1 MNLPSRGQLG
11 QLALWTAAL
20 SVGCGG
26 ARSTVLASSRP
37 RRCLPFASTSLASS
51 NFDAAIGCTPA
62 APGMGC
68 PGCLVCKPPPLFGVK
83 AIVTVE
89 TLGNDKTGID
99 KVDKLVSNISK
110 LGKEGLLTVAAL
122 AIGLVGYVDGKLDK
136 MDSKLGSKLDK
147 ILEIQHVLLT
157 EKALETSSVQIL
169 QKRKE
174 ENSKRK

>member
-37 RRCLPFASTSLASS
+37 LAFGVS
-51 NFDAAIGCTPA
+51 A
-62 APGMGC
+62 
-68 PGCLVCKPPPLFGVK
+68 VFGVK

>member
-1 MNLPSRGQLG
+1 MPRLQTSSPFLEF
-11 QLALWTAAL
+11 LKAT
-20 SVGCGG
+20 GG
-26 ARSTVLASSRP
+26 FTKVW
-37 RRCLPFASTSLASS
+37 
-51 NFDAAIGCTPA
+51 
-62 APGMGC
+62 
-68 PGCLVCKPPPLFGVK
+68 LVAFGVSAVFGVK